1 MRYHIDLEA
10 ISIRRYYCET
20 SVKPSENEPQDEP
33 KTELKQSKEY
43 PHLAASHYLDQWL
56 DPHTDLLAMQQRS
69 RPCRARR
76 RNQRTVCN
84 HHRAYTELYLN
95 CSLHTYAAAIDN
107 DAHQGL
113 QDLDLKNG
121 FRQSDAIGYLIT
133 WNNRQ

>member
-1 MRYHIDLEA
+1 MQVRSEKLVMRA
-10 ISIRRYYCET
+10 VRK
-20 SVKPSENEPQDEP
+20 V
-33 KTELKQSKEY
+33 Y